1 MAECTTKEYI
11 QSKTSLNAKIIAIEE
26 LIDAM
31 LLSTVESIENSGT
44 ASYSMDDGQMK
55 VMTQYRSVTEVMAG
69 VKALE
74 KILQMYINRRNGNIT
89 ILRGRLK
96 Y

>member
-1 MAECTTKEYI
+1 MECTIKEYI
-11 QSKTSLNAKIIAIEE
+11 QSKPTLDAKIAAIES

-31 LLSTVESIENSGT
+31 ILNSIEAVDNSGT

-55 VMTQYRSVTEVMAG
+55 VTTMYRSVKEITQG
-69 VKALE
+69 VRALE
-74 KILQMYINRRNGNIT
+74 QMLQMYINRRNGHIT
-89 ILRGRLK
+89 VLRGRLK

>member
-1 MAECTTKEYI
+1 MGECTTKEYI
-11 QSKTSLNAKIIAIEE
+11 QSKASLTAKIIAIEA

-31 LLSTVESIENSGT
+31 LLSSIEAIENSGT

-55 VMTQYRSVTEVMAG
+55 VMTQYRSMSEVTAG
-69 VKALE
+69 IKELE
-74 KILQMYINRRNGNIT
+74 KIKQIYVNRRNGNVT